1 MIDLALKQKVLDELA
16 WQPGFDES
24 DIGVTVRGGFVT
36 LSGHVK
42 SYVEKYAAERA
53 AGRVTGVRAI
63 ADEIEVRVRHLSSV
77 DHDDAELAKR
87 AFDVISWDLSVPKN
101 RVKIKIEKGWVI
113 LEGDVDWHFQ
123 KQAAE
128 ADIRNLPGVMGVIN
142 AIEIKPKAKVSNVEQ
157 QIKAAFRRNAEFEAE
172 NIVITLDGRAVTLTG
187 QVGSYHERTLAAD
200 TAWSAPGVAEVHD
213 LMTVDQG
220 LSDIEPN
227 GAPLELPS
235 FGLGPNSARGARKVP
250 PKIIDLESRPPRK
263 RQPTA
268 TPASEPDP
276 IAQVK
281 LSSFRP

>member
-1 MIDLALKQKVLDELA
+1 MIDQALKQKVLDELA

-36 LSGHVK
+36 LTGHVR
-42 SYVEKYAAERA
+42 SYAEKYAAERA

-63 ADEIEVRVRHLSSV
+63 VDEMEVRYSSGI
-77 DHDDAELAKR
+77 DHGDAELARR

-101 RVKIKIEKGWVI
+101 RVKIRIEKGWVT
-113 LEGDVDWHFQ
+113 LEGDVDWRFQ

-128 ADIRNLPGVMGVIN
+128 ADIRNLPGVMGVSN
-142 AIEIKPKAKVSNVEQ
+142 AIEIKPKAQVCNVEQ

-172 NIVITLDGRAVTLTG
+172 NIVITLNGRTVSLTG

-200 TAWSAPGVAEVHD
+200 AAWSAPGVAEVHD

-220 LSDIEPN
+220 LSRPQRRRTN
-227 GAPLELPS
+227 LP
-235 FGLGPNSARGARKVP
+235 R
-250 PKIIDLESRPPRK
+250 SRTRH
-263 RQPTA
+263 PTA
-268 TPASEPDP
+268 TSACEPDP

-281 LSSFRP
+281 LSSFRSSPGVPCTCYRQWWIPRQRRRIRTRRFS